1 MSAKW
6 AGRQRAWSDRRGWRR
21 VIRFLRLL
29 HVEADRRLDR
39 REKEANVMPEH
50 QLPASDPCHRD
61 PPALKGLPDGAAGS
75 AARSPESHAAINL
88 ASESVAGED
97 PGASLDTPSDVNS

>member
-1 MSAKW
+1 
-6 AGRQRAWSDRRGWRR
+6 
-21 VIRFLRLL
+21 
-29 HVEADRRLDR
+29 
-39 REKEANVMPEH
+39 MPEH
-50 QLPASDPCHRD
+50 QRPASDPCHRD